1 VPLLELMAW
10 SHLSGCELTQT
21 EAAEIQSSGLV
32 DVVAEPQQEHWQLV
46 SDSQVGVAV
55 GPTWEVRITP
65 RLDVPQLFFLLA
77 YARDPKGWKDQEAA
91 FASEPELLDAIA
103 AGFSWHALRTIG
115 QGLLRG
121 YVHLDERLTTIR
133 GRIRFGDQIARSATL
148 PLPVEVSY
156 DDYTANI
163 IENQIIKTATLAL
176 LRLPR
181 IPAVVRRRLHRLRAL
196 LDEIDVLPRPRE
208 VQVPAFT
215 RLNER
220 YRPALRLGELILRAS
235 SIDVSRGSIASVA
248 FLFDMNRVFE
258 DFVSTSLREA
268 LQVYGGEVQFQNTL
282 KLDEDGQ
289 IPIRPDVIWQRSG
302 RARAVIDAKYKALRP
317 TGMPNADAYQMLAYC
332 TALALRRGFLV
343 YAKDSGEKTRNL
355 TIKNIDC
362 EIRIRT
368 LDVER
373 HPEQL
378 LQEVAALAREIA
390 LSASDT
396 VGTAGLVTPA
406 TPLSVSV

>member
-1 VPLLELMAW
+1 MQVLELTAW
-10 SHLSGCELTQT
+10 SRLVDCELSQA

-32 DVVAEPQQEHWQLV
+32 NVIAEPQQEHWQLV

-55 GPTWEVRITP
+55 GPTWEVRVAP
-65 RLDVPQLFFLLA
+65 RLNVPQLFFLLA
-77 YARDPKGWKDQEAA
+77 YARDPRGWKDQEAA

-103 AGFSWHALRTIG
+103 AGFSWHALRTIE

-121 YVHLDERLTTIR
+121 YIHVEERLTTIR
-133 GRIRFGDQIARSATL
+133 GRIRFGDQLARSATL

-163 IENQIIKTATLAL
+163 VENQVLKTATLVL

-181 IPAVVRRRLHRLRAL
+181 IPAIARRRLLRLRAL
-196 LDEIDVLPRPRE
+196 LDEVDVLARPRE
-208 VQVPAFT
+208 VQIPPFT

-235 SIDVSRGSIASVA
+235 SIEVSRGSIGSVA

-258 DFVSTSLREA
+258 DFVSTSLRES
-268 LQVYGGEVQFQNTL
+268 LQAYGGEVQFQNTL
-282 KLDEDGQ
+282 RLDEDGH
-289 IPIRPDVIWQRSG
+289 IPIRPDVIWQRTG
-302 RARAVIDAKYKALRP
+302 RPRAVIDAKYKALRL

-332 TALALRRGFLV
+332 TALGLRCGYLV
-343 YAKDSGEKTRNL
+343 YAKDSGEQSRNL
-355 TIKNIDC
+355 AIKNTDC
-362 EIRIRT
+362 EIRVRT

-373 HPEQL
+373 PPQQL
-378 LQEVAALAREIA
+378 IRQVEMLAQEIEVAAQRSGAIA
-390 LSASDT
+390 A
-396 VGTAGLVTPA
+396 
-406 TPLSVSV
+406 

>member
-1 VPLLELMAW
+1 MPLLEFAAW
-10 SHLSGCELTQT
+10 SRLGGCELTQA

-65 RLDVPQLFFLLA
+65 RLEVPQLFFLLA

-91 FASEPELLDAIA
+91 FASEPELLDAVA
-103 AGFSWHALRTIG
+103 AGFSWHALRTIE

-163 IENQIIKTATLAL
+163 VENQIIRTATLAL

-181 IPAVVRRRLHRLRAL
+181 IPALARRRLLRLRAL
-196 LDEIDVLPRPRE
+196 LDEIDVLARPRE
-208 VQVPAFT
+208 VKAPPLT

-235 SIDVSRGSIASVA
+235 SIEISRGAISSVS
-248 FLFDMNRVFE
+248 FRFDMNRVFE
-258 DFVSTSLREA
+258 DFVSTALREA
-268 LQVYGGEVQFQNTL
+268 LQAYGGEVQFQNTL
-282 KLDEDGQ
+282 RLDEDGHV
-289 IPIRPDVIWQRSG
+289 PIRPDVIWQRTG
-302 RARAVIDAKYKALRP
+302 KPQAVIDAKYKALRP

-332 TALALRRGFLV
+332 TALGLRRGFLV
-343 YAKDSGEKTRNL
+343 YAKDSGEQSRNL
-355 TIKNIDC
+355 TIKNTRC
-362 EIRIRT
+362 EIRVRT

-373 HPEQL
+373 PPEQL
-378 LQEVAALAREIA
+378 IQQVAMLAHEIATTTSEALAA
-390 LSASDT
+390 A
-396 VGTAGLVTPA
+396 A
-406 TPLSVSV
+406 

>member
-1 VPLLELMAW
+1 VPLLELSAW
-10 SHLSGCELTQT
+10 SRLGGCRLTQT

-46 SDSQVGVAV
+46 SDSQIGVAV

-103 AGFSWHALRTIG
+103 AGFSWHALRTIE

-121 YVHLDERLTTIR
+121 YVQFDERLTTIR
-133 GRIRFGDQIARSATL
+133 GRIRFGEQLARSATL

-163 IENQIIKTATLAL
+163 IENKIIKTATLAL

-181 IPAVVRRRLHRLRAL
+181 IPAVARRRLLRLRAL

-208 VQVPAFT
+208 AQAPLFT

-220 YRPALRLGELILRAS
+220 YRPALRLAELILRAS
-235 SIDVSRGSIASVA
+235 SIEVSRGSISSVA

-258 DFVSTSLREA
+258 DFVSTSLRES
-268 LQVYGGEVQFQNTL
+268 LQAHGGEVQFQNTL
-282 KLDEDGQ
+282 KLDEDGH
-289 IPIRPDVIWQRSG
+289 IPIRPDVIWQKSG
-302 RARAVIDAKYKALRP
+302 RPRAVIDAKYKALRP
-317 TGMPNADAYQMLAYC
+317 SAMPNADAYQMLAYC
-332 TALALRRGFLV
+332 TALGLPRGYLV
-343 YAKDSGEKTRNL
+343 YAKDSGEETRNL
-355 TIKNIDC
+355 TIKNTDC

-368 LDVER
+368 LHVER
-373 HPEQL
+373 RPEQL
-378 LQEVAALAREIA
+378 IQQVAMLAREIA
-390 LSASDT
+390 DASSDASA
-396 VGTAGLVTPA
+396 AA
-406 TPLSVSV
+406 A

>member
-1 VPLLELMAW
+1 MPLLEFTAW
-10 SHLSGCELTQT
+10 SRLGGCELTQA

-103 AGFSWHALRTIG
+103 AGFSWHALRTIE

-156 DDYTANI
+156 DDHTANI
-163 IENQIIKTATLAL
+163 VENQIIRTATLAL

-181 IPAVVRRRLHRLRAL
+181 IPTVARRRLLRLRAL
-196 LDEIDVLPRPRE
+196 LDEIDVLARPRE
-208 VQVPAFT
+208 VKAPPFT

-235 SIDVSRGSIASVA
+235 SIEISRGAISSTA

-258 DFVSTSLREA
+258 DFVSTSLRES
-268 LQVYGGEVQFQNTL
+268 LQAYGGEVQFQNTL
-282 KLDEDGQ
+282 KLDEDGR
-289 IPIRPDVIWQRSG
+289 IPIRPDVIWRQSG
-302 RARAVIDAKYKALRP
+302 RPRAVIDAKYKALRP

-332 TALALRRGFLV
+332 TALGLRCGFLV
-343 YAKDSGEKTRNL
+343 YAKDSGEQTQNL
-355 TIKNIDC
+355 TIKNTDC
-362 EIRIRT
+362 EIRVRT

-373 HPEQL
+373 RPEQL
-378 LQEVAALAREIA
+378 IQQVAMLAHEIATASSDAIAVAA
-390 LSASDT
+390 
-396 VGTAGLVTPA
+396 
-406 TPLSVSV
+406 

>member
-1 VPLLELMAW
+1 VPLLELRAW
-10 SHLSGCELTQT
+10 SRLGGCELTQT
-21 EAAEIQSSGLV
+21 EAAEIRDSGLV
-32 DVVAEPQQEHWQLV
+32 EVVAEPQQGHWQLV

-55 GPTWEVRITP
+55 GPSWEVRITP

-77 YARDPKGWKDQEAA
+77 YARDPKGWKDQDAA

-103 AGFSWHALRTIG
+103 AGFSWHALRTIE

-121 YVHLDERLTTIR
+121 YVHIDERLTTIR
-133 GRIRFGDQIARSATL
+133 GRIRFGDQLARSATL

-163 IENQIIKTATLAL
+163 VENQIIKTAALAL

-181 IPAVVRRRLHRLRAL
+181 IPLVARRRLLRLRAL
-196 LDEIDVLPRPRE
+196 LDEIDILPRPRE
-208 VQVPAFT
+208 AQAPLFT

-235 SIDVSRGSIASVA
+235 SIQLSRGAISSTA

-258 DFVSTSLREA
+258 DFVSTSLRES
-268 LQVYGGEVQFQNTL
+268 LQRYGGDVQFQNTL
-282 KLDEDGQ
+282 KLDEGGH
-289 IPIRPDVIWQRSG
+289 IPIRPDVIWRRSG
-302 RARAVIDAKYKALRP
+302 RPQAVIDAKYKALRP

-332 TALALRRGFLV
+332 TALGLHCGFLV
-343 YAKDSGEKTRNL
+343 YANDSGEQARNL
-355 TIKNIDC
+355 TIKNTSC
-362 EIRIRT
+362 EIRVRT

-373 HPEQL
+373 RPEQL
-378 LQEVAALAREIA
+378 IEQVAMLAHEIATTSSGAVAVAA
-390 LSASDT
+390 
-396 VGTAGLVTPA
+396 
-406 TPLSVSV
+406 